1 MPKILV
7 VEDEDKL
14 RKALTQGLTE
24 QGYDVTAVGDG
35 HDGLA
40 LAVGESFDCLLLDMM
55 LPGCE
60 GLEIVRRLRAAG
72 DQTPTLMLTARGAIE
87 DRVLGLDSGADD
99 YLSKPFS
106 WAELLARIRVC
117 LRRNEMLDSPVI
129 LRFGD
134 LALDCARRKLAS
146 GERDVDLTIRQ
157 CELLEYLIRN
167 RGRDVSRDELAREV
181 WREPLAGLTNVI
193 EVYVS
198 YLRKKLAHLDDP
210 TVIQTIRG
218 VGYRLETPS

>member
-1 MPKILV
+1 MPSCYLAIFRVAGNALLAYILNSRLNGYQNAQNLV

-14 RKALTQGLTE
+14 RKALTQGLSE

-60 GLEIVRRLRAAG
+60 GLEIVRRMREAG

-134 LALDCARRKLAS
+134 LALDCARRKLAC
-146 GERDVDLTIRQ
+146 GE
-157 CELLEYLIRN
+157 
-167 RGRDVSRDELAREV
+167 
-181 WREPLAGLTNVI
+181 REPLAGLTNVI

-198 YLRKKLAHLDDP
+198 YLRKKLARLDDP